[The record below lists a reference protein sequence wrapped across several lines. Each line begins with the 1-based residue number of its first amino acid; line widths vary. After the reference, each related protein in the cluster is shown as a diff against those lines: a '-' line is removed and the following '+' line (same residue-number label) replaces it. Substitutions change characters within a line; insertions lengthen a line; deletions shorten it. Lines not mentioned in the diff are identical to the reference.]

1 MAENK
6 VNVDSQWVKEN
17 TAARGREWMG
27 KQPENTQTALCRR
40 EQRDVW
46 GNRAKAR
53 ARVLNMGGIG
63 GDRRVGGALARG
75 SGHLKKPMESKRI
88 PVGCKDG
95 SDEGE
100 KEFIYIIHVSIT
112 FDVHLGV
119 KLLSALWKLNL

>member
-75 SGHLKKPMESKRI
+75 SGHLKNQWNQS
-88 PVGCKDG
+88 G
-95 SDEGE
+95 SPWDARTVVM
-100 KEFIYIIHVSIT
+100 KVRKNLFTSYMY
-112 FDVHLGV
+112 
-119 KLLSALWKLNL
+119 LSPLMCT